1 MLISIKFVIKRAKA
15 NEFAAKKIDYAINFL
30 TEMQSLVK
38 HDAAAKTPCQMIFQ
52 IKSFNGNLN
61 KQFRK
66 SLFLYIYFNIALA
79 SSFKVPL
86 TLQLFFLVDFHIFQE
101 LIFEK
106 KKFKN
111 IESGFS
117 YEC

>member
-1 MLISIKFVIKRAKA
+1 MQKQT
-15 NEFAAKKIDYAINFL
+15 EFAAKKIDYASNFL

-38 HDAAAKTPCQMIFQ
+38 HDPAAKTPCQMIFQ
-52 IKSFNGNLN
+52 IKGFNGNFN

-86 TLQLFFLVDFHIFQE
+86 TLQLVFFLVDFHIF
-101 LIFEK
+101 
-106 KKFKN
+106 
-111 IESGFS
+111 
-117 YEC
+117 